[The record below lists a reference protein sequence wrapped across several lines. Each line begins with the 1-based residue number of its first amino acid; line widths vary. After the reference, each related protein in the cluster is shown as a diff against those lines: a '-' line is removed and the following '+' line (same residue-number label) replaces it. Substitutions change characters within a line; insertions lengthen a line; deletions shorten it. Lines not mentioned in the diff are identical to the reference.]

1 MSPSNQIVQL
11 YSDTFWN
18 KWFSKVRF
26 WDAPYLEVEK
36 MVPRQ
41 GLIVDLGCGEG
52 IFTNYLALSSSQRHI
67 LGIELNK
74 ARLTSANRGIS
85 NVTFK
90 TGDATQVNWPAADAI
105 VMFHLLHH
113 LPSFEAQEK
122 LIDSAFT
129 KLKPHGKLI
138 IVEIDKKFSVK
149 FLITWLTD
157 HFLVPW
163 LFERRFYSATFFRSL
178 SEWTKLLKKDNLSVK
193 AIPAELG
200 RPFTHIILRCQKR

>member
-1 MSPSNQIVQL
+1 MKQANQVIQL
-11 YSDTFWN
+11 YSNTFWN
-18 KWFSKVRF
+18 QWFSKIRF

-36 MVPRQ
+36 MVPKQ
-41 GLIVDLGCGEG
+41 GLIIDLGCGEG
-52 IFTNYLALSSSQRHI
+52 IFTNFLALSSSQRNI

-74 ARLTSANRGIS
+74 NRLRSASRGIS

-90 TGDATQVNWPAADAI
+90 AGDATRVNWPTADVV

-113 LPSFEAQEK
+113 LSSFKSQKK
-122 LIDSAFT
+122 LIDRTLT

-163 LFERRFYSATFFRSL
+163 LFEGRFYSPVFFRSL
-178 SEWTKLLKKDNLSVK
+178 TDWIEIIKKKNLSVK
-193 AIPAELG
+193 AYPVEQG